1 MRVLFCT
8 ALPLLLIASLVCDAA
23 VQAPKP
29 ATATAPQAQKP
40 AATTAFREAR
50 DLISEGE
57 WVRAE
62 TALNRF
68 IANFP
73 QDRDVPAARYWLA
86 FSLKQQNKFA
96 EADTVLTRL
105 IQQHP
110 TATGWVND
118 ARAMRVEIAPRLGNT
133 QLVEQGV
140 TDSDDEIRLAA
151 LQTLFETRPERAIA
165 MAAELLKA
173 GSASSRLL
181 KEGAISLLE
190 DSETSEAI
198 PLLSQVARS
207 DPDMRVRRKAAEALG
222 DIEDSSVIEPLKSI
236 ALQSTDVAV
245 ARAAVEGLGEQ
256 GSFARKALVEI
267 AQSGA
272 SMEVRAEAIE
282 ALGDIEGD
290 PAVVDDLVALMAA
303 ARDARLQQEVI
314 EALGEVELSQAETA
328 LAEIARTSANPEMRR
343 QAVEGLADHETDSAG
358 ASLAALYDAEK
369 DQRVKEEIISALEET
384 ESRAAMLKLG
394 QIAAKETSERL
405 RRLAISA
412 LAKFEDPEAA
422 ALIEQVLKQGR
433 PQ

>member
-8 ALPLLLIASLVCDAA
+8 ALPLLFITLLVRDAVA
-23 VQAPKP
+23 QAPKP
-29 ATATAPQAQKP
+29 ATPTAPQAQKP
-40 AATTAFREAR
+40 AAATTAFREAR
-50 DLISEGE
+50 DLIGEGE

-62 TALNRF
+62 AALNRF

-110 TATGWVND
+110 TATSWLTD

-133 QLVEQGV
+133 QLIEQGV

-151 LQTLFETRPERAIA
+151 LQTLFETRPERAVT
-165 MAAELLKA
+165 MAAEILKA

-190 DSETSEAI
+190 DSETSDAI

-207 DPDMRVRRKAAEALG
+207 DTDMRVRRKAAEALG
-222 DIEDSSVIEPLKSI
+222 EIEDSSVIEPLKSI
-236 ALQSTDVAV
+236 ALQSTDVGV
-245 ARAAVEGLGEQ
+245 ARAAAEGLAEQ
-256 GSFARKALVEI
+256 GSLARKALVEI

-272 SMEVRAEAIE
+272 SVEVRAQ
-282 ALGDIEGD
+282 ALEGLGEIEGD
-290 PAVVDDLVALMAA
+290 PAVVDDLVAVVAA
-303 ARDARLQQEVI
+303 ARELRVQLAGI
-314 EALGEVELSQAETA
+314 EALGEIELPQAETA
-328 LAEIARTSANPEMRR
+328 LAEIARTSPNPEMRR
-343 QAVEGLADHETDSAG
+343 QAVEALSDHETETAA

-369 DQRVKEEIISALEET
+369 DERIKEEIIDALEET

-394 QIAAKETSERL
+394 QIAAKETSVRL
-405 RRLAISA
+405 RQRAITA
-412 LAKFEDPEAA
+412 LAEFEGPEAA
-422 ALIEQVLKQGR
+422 ALLEQALKR
-433 PQ
+433 